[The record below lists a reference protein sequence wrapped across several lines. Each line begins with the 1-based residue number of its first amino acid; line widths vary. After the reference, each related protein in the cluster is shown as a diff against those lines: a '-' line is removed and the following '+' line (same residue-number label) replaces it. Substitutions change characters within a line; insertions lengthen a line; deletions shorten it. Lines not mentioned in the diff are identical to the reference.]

1 MCLLKPSFH
10 NSECSLKLLKIHCFH
25 LQFADIEA
33 YIITILNG
41 QLCLTLWDS
50 MDWACQ
56 GPLSKKFSRQKI
68 LEWVA
73 IHFSRGSSLPK
84 DHTQAS
90 SIPGRFFTVW
100 TTREAQIHLHH
111 TISDITEAED
121 IKKRWQEYTEEQYK
135 QGLHAP
141 DNHNG
146 VITHL
151 EPDILECEVKWAL
164 ESIAMN
170 KASGGDGIPVEL
182 FQILK
187 DDAMKGLHSIC
198 QQIWKAQQW
207 P

>member
-10 NSECSLKLLKIHCFH
+10 NSEFSLKLLKIHCFH

-73 IHFSRGSSLPK
+73 IHVSRGSSLPK
-84 DHTQAS
+84 DHTQVS

-100 TTREAQIHLHH
+100 TTRDAQIHLHH
-111 TISDITEAED
+111 TISDITEAE
-121 IKKRWQEYTEEQYK
+121 ILRRGGKNIQKNSTKEVFMTQI
-135 QGLHAP
+135 
-141 DNHNG
+141 
-146 VITHL
+146 ITMVWSL
-151 EPDILECEVKWAL
+151 T
-164 ESIAMN
+164 
-170 KASGGDGIPVEL
+170 
-182 FQILK
+182 
-187 DDAMKGLHSIC
+187 
-198 QQIWKAQQW
+198 
-207 P
+207 